1 MTNHKMKQP
10 QEYIL
15 PEGELLISTTDL
27 LGNITYADDNF
38 IRVSGFSNKELIGQP
53 HNIVR
58 HPDMPKEAFIDLWEC
73 ISAGR
78 GWSGI
83 IKNKQKEGGFYW
95 VKSDVAMRYEDGEP
109 IGFMSVRSCPN
120 RDEVKKA
127 EASYKMFK
135 LEEQGN
141 KVFKDGKIVEKQRKG
156 VLSGLSIKQRIT
168 GLTGITAFAVIL
180 LLGISIFSINSEKKM
195 VDHLYNSHIEGL
207 SQIMKV
213 ESLWRDNHYLLGAI
227 FDADTHENKV
237 EISQVIRENNE
248 KLQHL
253 EEAFWRTFQADH
265 EAEEEH
271 YKHLFRQGNLL
282 VDSYL
287 KEITHTI
294 TLELDE
300 EATVHANTLI
310 RNSLKHLEKFQV
322 ELKEAVQGNK
332 SEAKDIYITSQAA
345 VINEIILLCAIT
357 FIFLI
362 VLVIRGYLFNQDIQ
376 LRLQSIK
383 RYFKRLEMQDFL
395 FDINVENKDEIA
407 DVLQSLKRMK
417 VQLAFN
423 MKEVQQQADAATRIK
438 VALDNVS
445 TNVMIADNG
454 RNIIYANPAVIDML
468 KNAEKELKE
477 VIPGFDVEGIV
488 GTNIDQFHKN
498 PSHQEK
504 LLATFKT
511 EHRAQAEVNGRI
523 FALVANPVI
532 NEHGE
537 RLGSVTE
544 WTDRTLEVAV
554 EKEIES
560 VIQAAVNGDF
570 TQRMGLEDKNIFLTT
585 LCENINRLLE
595 VNELSLTDVVEVL
608 TALSEGDLTAE
619 ITAEYAGAFGQLK
632 DSSNLTV
639 SKLKEMILQIKI
651 TADTINTAAKE
662 IAIGNV
668 DLSQRTE
675 RQACSLEVTSSSME
689 ELTTTVKQNSENAKQ
704 ANELASKT
712 SINALSG
719 GEIVNKVVNNMSE
732 INTSSRKIMDII
744 SVIDSIAF
752 QTNILALNA
761 AVEAARAG
769 EQGRGFAVVATEV
782 RNLAQRSAAAAKEV
796 KTLINTS
803 VEKIEV
809 GAKLADQAGNSIA
822 EVVGSIQE
830 VAKLINGITT
840 ASIEQSVGIDQV
852 SRAIMQ
858 MDDVTQQNAAL
869 VEEGSAAASSL
880 EEQVANLAISVAAF
894 DTGEAS
900 FVSNVCS
907 LDTGGKTKGVP
918 KISVLDDNDWSEF

>member
-27 LGNITYADDNF
+27 AGNITYADDNF
-38 IRVSGFSNKELIGQP
+38 IRVSGFSSKELIGKA

-58 HPDMPKEAFIDLWEC
+58 HPDMPKEAFVDLWD
-73 ISAGR
+73 SLSKGG

-83 IKNKQKEGGFYW
+83 IKNKQKGGGFYW
-95 VKSDVAMRYEDGEP
+95 VKSDVVVRYEDGEP
-109 IGFMSVRSCPN
+109 IGYMSVRSQPD

-127 EASYKMFK
+127 ESSYKKFK

-141 KVFKDGKIVEKQRKG
+141 KIFKGGKIVEKERKG
-156 VLSGLSIKQRIT
+156 LLSGLSIQQRIT
-168 GLTGITAFAVIL
+168 GLTGITAFAVML
-180 LLGISIFSINSEKKM
+180 LLAISIFSIQSEKKM
-195 VDHLYNSHIEGL
+195 VDHLYNAHIEGL
-207 SQIMKV
+207 SQIMLV
-213 ESLWRDNHYLLGAI
+213 ESIWRDNGFLLTAI
-227 FDADTHENKV
+227 FDAKTHENKV
-237 EISQVIRENNE
+237 EISQIIKENND
-248 KLQHL
+248 KLVHL
-253 EEAFWRTFQADH
+253 EDVFWSTFQADNK
-265 EAEEEH
+265 EEEEH
-271 YKHLFRQGNLL
+271 YKHIFKQGNLL
-282 VDSYL
+282 VGTYL
-287 KEITHTI
+287 KEIAQTI

-300 EATVHANTLI
+300 EATKHSNAMIANSI
-310 RNSLKHLEKFQV
+310 KHLDKYAV
-322 ELKEAVQGNK
+322 ELKDLVENNK
-332 SEAKDIYITSQAA
+332 TEAKDIYIESQEA
-345 VINEIILLCAIT
+345 VIKEITLLCAIT
-357 FIFLI
+357 FMFLL
-362 VLVIRGYLFNQDIQ
+362 VLIIRGYIFNKDIQ
-376 LRLQSIK
+376 LRLHSIK
-383 RYFKRLEMQDFL
+383 RHFKRLEMQDFL
-395 FDINVENKDEIA
+395 FDIKVESNDEIG
-407 DVLQSLKRMK
+407 DVLQSLNRMK

-423 MKEVQQQADAATRIK
+423 MNEVQQKANAATRIK

-445 TNVMIADNG
+445 TNVMIADNS
-454 RNIIYANPAVIDML
+454 RNIIYANPAVIEML

-477 VIPGFDVEGIV
+477 VIPSFDAEGIV
-488 GTNIDQFHKN
+488 GSNIDQFHKD

-504 LLATFKT
+504 LLSTFTT

-532 NEHGE
+532 NDQGE

-544 WTDRTLEVAV
+544 WTDRTLEVAI
-554 EKEIES
+554 EKEIEG
-560 VIQAAVNGDF
+560 VIQAAVKGDF
-570 TQRMGLEDKNIFLTT
+570 SQRMGLEDKTAFLAG
-585 LCENINRLLE
+585 LCENINHLLE
-595 VNELSLTDVVEVL
+595 VNEESLVDVVNVL
-608 TALSEGDLTAE
+608 SALSEGDLTAE
-619 ITAEYAGAFGQLK
+619 ITAEYEGAFGKLK

-639 SKLKEMILQIKI
+639 SKLKEMILQIKVS
-651 TADTINTAAKE
+651 ADTINTAAKE
-662 IAIGNV
+662 IAIGNI

-675 RQACSLEVTSSSME
+675 RQACSLEVTASSME
-689 ELTTTVKQNSENAKQ
+689 ELTTTVKHNSENAKQ

-712 SINALSG
+712 SVNALSG

-782 RNLAQRSAAAAKEV
+782 RNLAQRSATAAKEV

-809 GAKLADQAGNSIA
+809 GAKLADQAGDSIA

-894 DTGEAS
+894 DTGDAN
-900 FVSNVCS
+900 FVSNES
-907 LDTGGKTKGVP
+907 RIERTRTTNSNTKA
-918 KISVLDDNDWSEF
+918 SVSDENDWSEF

>member
-1 MTNHKMKQP
+1 MANNKAKQD

-15 PEGELLISTTDL
+15 PEGELLVSTTDL
-27 LGNITYADDNF
+27 KGEITSVDENF
-38 IRVSGFSNKELIGQP
+38 TRVSGFSKKELIGKP

-58 HPDMPKEAFIDLWEC
+58 HPDMPKEAFEDLWKC

-95 VKSDVAMRYEDGEP
+95 VKSDVVMRYEEGEP
-109 IGFMSVRSCPN
+109 IGYMSVRSSPD
-120 RDEVKKA
+120 RDEVKKI
-127 EASYKMFK
+127 ESSYKKFK

-141 KVFKDGKIVEKQRKG
+141 EIFKDGKLVEKKRKG
-156 VLSGLSIKQRIT
+156 ILSGLSIKQRIV
-168 GLTGITAFAVIL
+168 GLTGITAFAVML
-180 LLGISIFSINSEKKM
+180 LLSISIFSINSEKKM
-195 VDHLYNSHIEGL
+195 VDHLYNSHIQGL
-207 SQIMKV
+207 SQIMLI
-213 ESLWRDNHYLLGAI
+213 ESLWRDNNFLLGAI

-237 EISQVIRENNE
+237 EISQTIKENNE
-248 KLQHL
+248 KLSHL
-253 EEAFWRTFQADH
+253 EGEFWSTFQPDH
-265 EAEEEH
+265 KEEEEH
-271 YKHLFRQGNLL
+271 YKHIFSQGNLL
-282 VDSYL
+282 VGTYL
-287 KEITHTI
+287 DEIANTI
-294 TLELDE
+294 TLDLDE
-300 EATVHANTLI
+300 EAMKHSNALI
-310 RNSLKHLEKFQV
+310 NNSLKHLAKFSI
-322 ELKEAVQGNK
+322 ELKALVEQNK
-332 SEAKDIYITSQAA
+332 AEAKDIYIESQEA

-357 FIFLI
+357 IIFLI
-362 VLVIRGYLFNQDIQ
+362 ILIIRGYLFNQDIQ

-383 RYFKRLEMQDFL
+383 RHFKRLEREDFL
-395 FDINVENKDEIA
+395 FDINIENKDEIA

-423 MKEVQQQADAATRIK
+423 IKEVQQKAEAATRIK
-438 VALDNVS
+438 IALDNVS
-445 TNVMIADNG
+445 TNVMIADNN
-454 RNIIYANPAVIDML
+454 RDIIYANPAVIEML

-477 VIPGFDVEGIV
+477 VIPSFDSEGIV
-488 GTNIDQFHKN
+488 GSNIDQFHKD

-504 LLATFKT
+504 LLSTFT
-511 EHRAQAEVNGRI
+511 SEHRAQAEVNGRI

-532 NEHGE
+532 NDEGE

-544 WTDRTLEVAV
+544 WTDRTLEVAI
-554 EKEIES
+554 EKEIEG
-560 VIQAAVNGDF
+560 VIQAAVKGDF
-570 TQRMGLEDKNIFLTT
+570 SQRMGLENKTVFLAG
-585 LCENINRLLE
+585 LCENINHLLE
-595 VNELSLTDVVEVL
+595 VNEESLVDVVNVL
-608 TALSEGDLTAE
+608 STLSEGDLTAE
-619 ITAEYAGAFGQLK
+619 ITAEYEGAFGKLK

-639 SKLKEMILQIKI
+639 SKLKEMILQIKVS
-651 TADTINTAAKE
+651 ADTINTAAKE
-662 IAIGNV
+662 IAIGNI

-675 RQACSLEVTSSSME
+675 RQACSLEVTASSME

-704 ANELASKT
+704 ANELASET

-782 RNLAQRSAAAAKEV
+782 RNLAQRSATAAKEV

-803 VEKIEV
+803 VEKIEI
-809 GAKLADQAGNSIA
+809 GAKLADQAGDSIA
-822 EVVGSIQE
+822 EVVGSIQD

-894 DTGEAS
+894 DTGEAE
-900 FVSNVCS
+900 FVSNVCTIDRVGTS
-907 LDTGGKTKGVP
+907 SAK
-918 KISVLDDNDWSEF
+918 SNVLMSDENDWSEF

>member
-1 MTNHKMKQP
+1 MAKHKAIQD

-15 PEGELLISTTDL
+15 SDGELLISTTDL
-27 LGNITYADDNF
+27 SGNITFADDNF
-38 IRVSGFSNKELIGQP
+38 VRVSGFSSKELIGNG

-58 HPDMPKEAFIDLWEC
+58 HPDMPKEAFTDLWDC

-83 IKNKQKEGGFYW
+83 IKNQQKGGGFYW
-95 VKSDVAMRYEDGEP
+95 VKSDVVMRYEDGEP
-109 IGFMSVRSCPN
+109 IGYMSVRSQPD

-127 EASYKMFK
+127 ENNYKKFK
-135 LEEQGN
+135 LEEQGDI
-141 KVFKDGKIVEKQRKG
+141 VFKDGKLVEKQRKSL
-156 VLSGLSIKQRIT
+156 LSSLSLKQRII

-180 LLGISIFSINSEKKM
+180 LLGLSVFSIQSEKKM
-195 VDHLYNSHIEGL
+195 VDHLFNAHIQGL
-207 SQIMKV
+207 SQIMTV
-213 ESLWRDNHYLLGAI
+213 ESIWRDNHFLLGAI
-227 FDADTHENKV
+227 FEADTHEQKV
-237 EISQVIRENNE
+237 EISQIIKENNE
-248 KLQHL
+248 KLGLL
-253 EEAFWRTFQADH
+253 EEEFWRTFKPDH
-265 EAEEEH
+265 KEEMEH
-271 YKHLFRQGNLL
+271 YKHVFNQGNLL
-282 VDSYL
+282 VETYL
-287 KEITHTI
+287 DEIAHTI
-294 TLELDE
+294 TLELDA
-300 EATVHANTLI
+300 EAMKHSNI
-310 RNSLKHLEKFQV
+310 MIENSIKHLTKYSLEV
-322 ELKEAVQGNK
+322 NALVDGNRA
-332 SEAKDIYITSQAA
+332 EAKEIYIESQKA
-345 VINEIILLCAIT
+345 VINEIILLCLIT
-357 FIFLI
+357 LVFLVVFI
-362 VLVIRGYLFNQDIQ
+362 IRSYLFNKDIQ
-376 LRLQSIK
+376 VRLQSIK
-383 RYFKRLEMQDFL
+383 RHFRRLEMQDFL
-395 FDINVENKDEIA
+395 FDIDVKNKDEIA

-423 MKEVQQQADAATRIK
+423 MKEVQQQANAATRIK

-445 TNVMIADNG
+445 TNVMIADND
-454 RNIIYANPAVIDML
+454 RNIIYANPAVINML
-468 KNAEKELKE
+468 VEAEKELKE
-477 VIPGFDVEGIV
+477 VIPTFDAVGIV
-488 GTNIDQFHKN
+488 GTNIDQFHKD

-504 LLATFKT
+504 LLATFTK
-511 EHRAQAEVNGRI
+511 EHKAQAEVNGRI

-532 NEHGE
+532 NEEGL

-544 WTDRTLEVAV
+544 WSDRTLEVAV

-560 VIQAAVNGDF
+560 VIQAAVNGNF
-570 TQRMGLEDKNIFLTT
+570 TQRMGLEGRNEFFTALS
-585 LCENINRLLE
+585 ENINHLLQM
-595 VNELSLTDVVEVL
+595 NEDSLTDVVDVL
-608 TALSEGDLTAE
+608 SALSKGDLTAE
-619 ITAEYAGAFGQLK
+619 MTGDYAGAFGELK

-639 SKLKEMILQIKI
+639 SKLKDMILQIKI
-651 TADTINTAAKE
+651 SADTINTAAKE

-675 RQACSLEVTSSSME
+675 RQACSLEVTASSME

-704 ANELASKT
+704 ANDLASKT

-719 GEIVNKVVNNMSE
+719 GEIVNKVVSNMSE

-782 RNLAQRSAAAAKEV
+782 RNLAQRSATAAKEV
-796 KTLINTS
+796 KILINTS

-809 GAKLADQAGNSIA
+809 GAKLADQAGDSI
-822 EVVGSIQE
+822 EEIVSSIQD

-880 EEQVANLAISVAAF
+880 EEQVASLAISVAAF
-894 DTGEAS
+894 DTGDAD
-900 FVSNVCS
+900 FVSSVCT
-907 LDTGGKTKGVP
+907 LEEAKGRKNTTKAFT
-918 KISVLDDNDWSEF
+918 SDDNDWSEF